1 MSEPSF
7 DMLYW
12 VFAPRERDPAEF
24 FAFIGPVL
32 DRKLAERQASAVNG
46 YVVGVS
52 VMFLADR
59 TDGVV
64 RP

>member
-1 MSEPSF
+1 MSGLSF

-12 VFAPRERDPAEF
+12 VFAPRERDPEL
-24 FAFIGPVL
+24 FAFAGPVL
-32 DRKLAERQASAVNG
+32 DRKQAERQAAAVGG
-46 YVVGVS
+46 YVVGVY